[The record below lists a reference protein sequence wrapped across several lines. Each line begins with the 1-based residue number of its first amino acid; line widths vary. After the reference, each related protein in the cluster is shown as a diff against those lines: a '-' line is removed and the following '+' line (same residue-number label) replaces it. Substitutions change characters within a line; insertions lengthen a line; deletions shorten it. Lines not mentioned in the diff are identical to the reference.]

1 MKILKFGA
9 MGLTRPCEHLKAALE
24 TMETPYEVEGID
36 IEVDKDKIGEYELAL
51 IPTLILVDDN
61 GVEQK
66 RFEGLGN
73 FTHMKEWLDE

>member
-9 MGLTRPCEHLKAALE
+9 MGLTRPCEFLREVLGN
-24 TMETPYEVEGID
+24 MENPYEVEGVD
-36 IEVDKDKIGEYELAL
+36 IEVDKEKTAQYNIVL

-73 FTHMKEWLDE
+73 AQHMQEWLDE